1 MKFFWIWNGIRI
13 KQGLIIVTAAFFA
26 AIILFVEGGDL
37 AVFTNNDVPLAVDQV
52 KSDDKRLALTFDI
65 SWGETKAVP
74 ILEELKQS
82 NVKASFFI
90 SGAWAERHP
99 EIVEQITK
107 DGHEIGNLGYRY
119 ENYTTMKD
127 EEIKKDIIRSSEAIK
142 KVTDEEPQLLRPPNG
157 NFDKRVLLLS
167 DKFNYT
173 VIHWSLDSEDWRNP
187 GVENIVQNVMKDI
200 DPGDIVLM
208 HASDSAK
215 QTAEALPEMIAALK
229 KKGYSFA
236 TVSEL
241 VSNANIKSK
250 EIK

>member
-74 ILEELKQS
+74 ILDELKQN

-119 ENYTTMKD
+119 ENYTNMKD

-187 GVENIVQNVMKDI
+187 GVENIVQNVMKEI

-241 VSNANIKSK
+241 VSDAKIKSK

>member
-74 ILEELKQS
+74 ILKELKQS

>member
-52 KSDDKRLALTFDI
+52 KSDEKRLALTFDI
-65 SWGETKAVP
+65 SWGETKAIP
-74 ILEELKQS
+74 ILEELKQN

-142 KVTDEEPQLLRPPNG
+142 KVTDEEPHLLRPPNG

-187 GVENIVQNVMKDI
+187 GVENIVQNVTKEI

>member
-1 MKFFWIWNGIRI
+1 MKFFWIWNGIKI
-13 KQGLIIVTAAFFA
+13 KQGLIIVAAAFFA

-65 SWGETKAVP
+65 SWGETKALP
-74 ILEELKQS
+74 ILEELKQHK
-82 NVKASFFI
+82 VKASFFI

-99 EIVEQITK
+99 EVVQQIAK

-157 NFDKRVLLLS
+157 NFDKRVLTIS

-173 VIHWSLDSEDWRNP
+173 LIHWSLDSEDWKNP
-187 GVENIVQNVMKDI
+187 GVENIVENVTKKI
-200 DPGDIVLM
+200 DPGDIILM

-241 VSNANIKSK
+241 VSNANINSK
-250 EIK
+250 EVK